1 MKKINELLKE
11 YLTAMEEVNPDRFQE
26 SYHGADPAYAK
37 KVIKKLEHI
46 FYEAYGNGKTGMAE
60 REYLLAPTVLGS
72 KRAGAAVLG
81 VYLCEVDCEG
91 RGENK
96 GKASVL
102 QIFVPDRYQR
112 MSKLKDFLS
121 WADHVN
127 GGKIVYCSS
136 ERMPE
141 QIQWTEAVSE
151 PRRQMEPAMIQRR

>member
-1 MKKINELLKE
+1 MDPGLDMTPYGINSGVIGI
-11 YLTAMEEVNPDRFQE
+11 LTIP
-26 SYHGADPAYAK
+26 
-37 KVIKKLEHI
+37 KLEL
-46 FYEAYGNGKTGMAE
+46 EMPL
-60 REYLLAPTVLGS
+60 YLGANHDHLA
-72 KRAGAAVLG
+72 AGAAVLG

-96 GKASVL
+96 GRASVL

-141 QIQWTEAVSE
+141 QMQWTEAVSE
-151 PRRQMEPAMIQRR
+151 PHRQMEPAMIQRR